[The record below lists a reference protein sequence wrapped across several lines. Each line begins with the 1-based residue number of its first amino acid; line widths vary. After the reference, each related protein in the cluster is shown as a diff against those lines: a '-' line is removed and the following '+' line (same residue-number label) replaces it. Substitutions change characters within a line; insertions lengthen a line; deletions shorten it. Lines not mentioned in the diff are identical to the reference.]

1 MADNT
6 SPLDFL
12 IPEVTEKKEASPSD
26 FVIPEAAKPTA
37 PGVSGYQ
44 AAVEKYRPEAAKQ
57 AAEASAL
64 ETYMPRFGQVPLVG
78 PLYQRALAASS
89 AALGRGE
96 GETFAERERNIYA
109 GRQAYEEELRK
120 RAGAGAIPAQV
131 AEGLVGVATTP
142 MGGIAKPVQAGIEKI
157 APYFPAAVA
166 KFTGKAAP
174 TAAQVA
180 ESGLVGGASA
190 LAEVKPGETAEEMAS
205 RAGFG
210 TATGAAAPLV
220 VKPIAAVTGK
230 AIRGLESLYDPKSAV
245 MRDLAERAGKEG
257 AKPINIDLFSPEE
270 FAARV
275 RAGDNV
281 NLTDVAGAKGLLEA
295 AAAKFGSQDPRVM
308 AINKQLGERLEN
320 TTGFIGHTIDRG
332 FSVAAGKPV
341 VLDAAARREMSDELA
356 RAQNAPAYAAAFSN
370 PNANF
375 IWDDGIG
382 TLLNT
387 KAGKEAY
394 DWAVEI
400 AKTRSAFNVQRGAQP
415 LQNPFVVNESGDIV
429 LAPGLSGANL
439 EFLDL
444 VKQGFSVPRRELL
457 RIGDTK
463 KLFTLDQQVGAMT
476 DFLKNRVPEYG
487 EALSGAG
494 KYIRG
499 NNAFEA
505 GQGLFDIM
513 TGPRRAE
520 ELKQQLVKFSTK
532 FQPEERDLFREG
544 FASWLKEN
552 PRQAAALFKGGT
564 PQSAELKN
572 LTRFVLGNDAFKE
585 IDSGMRV
592 ARVSSLINAINE
604 QPSLLQ
610 RMGVS
615 PGVANTVTGMGGL
628 GLGAVAARYGQEIQ
642 SFVSHPW
649 IAALAAMGGT
659 GAAINRIGASRK
671 LNALLDM
678 ASSSDPEVARKAA
691 DALQNAAAKNSGVDR
706 ALAQIENKLS
716 TYLAQTHLGEPN
728 LPVIGPTGFEESRVG
743 RKSGGKVGGGSIGDR
758 LVSAAEKAKKE
769 INRATET
776 LLRQPDESV
785 AKALEI
791 ANRHI

>member
-1 MADNT
+1 MENELPNFIPFPEIPQKEEPKAAP
-6 SPLDFL
+6 SPDF
-12 IPEVTEKKEASPSD
+12 IPM
-26 FVIPEAAKPTA
+26 PEPAKPTT

-64 ETYMPRFGQVPLVG
+64 ETYMPRFGQVPFVG

-142 MGGIAKPVQAGIEKI
+142 MGGIAKPVQAGIEKV
-157 APYFPAAVA
+157 ASYLPAAVA
-166 KFTGKAAP
+166 RLTGKAAP

-220 VKPIAAVTGK
+220 VKPIAAITGK
-230 AIRGLESLYDPKSAV
+230 TIRGLESLYDPKSAV

-281 NLTDVAGAKGLLEA
+281 KLTDVAGAKGLLEA
-295 AAAKFGSQDPRVM
+295 AAAKFGSSDPRVI

-341 VLDAAARREMSDELA
+341 VLDAAARRELSDEFA
-356 RAQNAPAYAAAFSN
+356 RAQNAPAYRAAFSN

-382 TLLNT
+382 NLLNT

-394 DWAVEI
+394 DWAVEE
-400 AKTRSAFNVQRGAQP
+400 AQKRAAFNVNRGAP
-415 LQNPFVVNESGDIV
+415 PIQNPFIVNDAGNIV

-444 VKQGFSVPRRELL
+444 VKRGFSVPRRRLQRE
-457 RIGDTK
+457 GDSTSV
-463 KLFTLDQQVGAMT
+463 FTLDQQVGAMT
-476 DFLKNRVPEYG
+476 DFLKTRVPEYG

-499 NNAFEA
+499 NNAFDA
-505 GQGLFDIM
+505 GQGLFEIM

-520 ELKQQLVKFSTK
+520 ELKQQLVNFSTK

-585 IDSGMRV
+585 IDAGMRV

-604 QPSLLQ
+604 QPSMLQ
-610 RMGVS
+610 KMGIT
-615 PGVANTVTGMGGL
+615 PGVGALSGA
-628 GLGAVAARYGQEIQ
+628 GLGAGTVMQFGEQIKQAI
-642 SFVSHPW
+642 SHPVGAGM
-649 IAALAAMGGT
+649 AALAAA
-659 GAAINRIGASRK
+659 GAAGRYAGTSRK

-691 DALQNAAAKNSGVDR
+691 ETLQNAAAKNSGVDR

-728 LPVIGPTGFEESRVG
+728 LPIIGPTGFEESRVG
-743 RKSGGKVGGGSIGDR
+743 RKSGGKVSGGSVGDR

-769 INRATET
+769 INKATET